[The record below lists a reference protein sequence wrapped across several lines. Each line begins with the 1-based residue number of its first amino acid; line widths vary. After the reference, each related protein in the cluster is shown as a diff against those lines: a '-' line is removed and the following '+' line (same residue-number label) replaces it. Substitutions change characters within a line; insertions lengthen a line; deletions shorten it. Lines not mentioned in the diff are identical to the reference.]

1 MWMKYLKPYR
11 KEAVIGFFFKLIEA
25 FFELIVPIVVA
36 DIIDYGILHQDQPY
50 ILQRGLL
57 VLALA

>member
-36 DIIDYGILHQDQPY
+36 DIIDYGILHQDQQY
-50 ILQRGLL
+50 ILQ
-57 VLALA
+57 